1 MTSNIGLRYA
11 RTELSSLVKNP
22 SNKAQALDFRV
33 VLPKSAFISNF
44 SMTIKG
50 KVYVAQVKEKEE
62 ARKVF
67 DKAVSEGR
75 GAAIVEKNVRDS
87 NHFAVST
94 NVAAGLKVQF
104 KLTYEE
110 LLERRNGMY
119 QQRINVHPKQIVDD
133 LKIEVFIKES
143 LPLSFVSVPELKE
156 SNEVTAEEEQ
166 ESKVAIVKREV
177 DGDSRRAHVVFRP
190 DRKYQEQA
198 SQQGI
203 SGMIVLA

>member
-1 MTSNIGLRYA
+1 MAVPPWILSRVSRTYFLVFIMLIGMISMVESNGEKTHQSLVVISAETSLRIKREAKTILPVKGGKISSIHVTSNIGLRYA
-11 RTELSSLVKNP
+11 RTEVSSLVKNP

-33 VLPKSAFISNF
+33 VLPESAFISNF

-110 LLERRNGMY
+110 LLERRN
-119 QQRINVHPKQIVDD
+119 
-133 LKIEVFIKES
+133 
-143 LPLSFVSVPELKE
+143 
-156 SNEVTAEEEQ
+156 
-166 ESKVAIVKREV
+166 
-177 DGDSRRAHVVFRP
+177 
-190 DRKYQEQA
+190 
-198 SQQGI
+198 
-203 SGMIVLA
+203 